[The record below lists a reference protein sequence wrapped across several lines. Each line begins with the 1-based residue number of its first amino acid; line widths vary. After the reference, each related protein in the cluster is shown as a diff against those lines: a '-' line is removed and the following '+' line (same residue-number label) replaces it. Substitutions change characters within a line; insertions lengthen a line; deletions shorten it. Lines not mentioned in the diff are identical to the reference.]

1 MELDPTIELNLM
13 QSHEKKKMPAI
24 ANWLASKFISAHLL
38 EEFFGDLQ
46 EIYEH
51 RISTKGRAY
60 AKLMYCVDVLHL
72 VIGFASFNLF
82 KGQNNPAIMYKHYLL
97 IAIRNLARTKI
108 YSLISILSLAVGM
121 GVCLVICQYIY
132 FELSYDRFHA
142 SYKNTYRVI
151 IEEVNTDLKETSPLV
166 GYSFS
171 VSAKE
176 DIPEIKHVMR
186 QQRFNRGAIVTNPAN
201 QLIFHEEINDL
212 LFVDH
217 SFFQMFNF
225 PLKKG
230 NQKSFFNDKYNLV
243 ITEGTA
249 KKYFGNDDP
258 IGKTLKINGPPS
270 PGDYTV
276 TGVLEDLPLNS
287 HLQFDFLVP
296 IENYIEI
303 GWGGAVKK
311 QGGWN
316 GFSVITYL
324 TIDESADLDLVRQKL
339 NALIAQHD
347 DKDIVKNVIL
357 QPIADIYMKS
367 DIYSDA
373 GFISSMGNMQNIRI
387 FSVISVLILF
397 IAWFNYIN
405 LSTARSMLR
414 AKEVGVRKSIG
425 AFRKQLISQFIF
437 ESLFVNIISALVAIG
452 FAFLLLPFLNDII
465 EKEIQLSLIQN
476 PIFWI
481 WFLAIIIFG
490 SLLSGLYPAFVLSS
504 FKPISML
511 GANKTARI
519 GNVSLRKSL
528 IAFQFL
534 TSLLLISGTYLVYKQ
549 ISFMKDQE
557 LNIPM
562 EKILVLRNQQT
573 AIDADVVQTNFKSFC
588 NEMLDLHMVSAVT
601 SSTVVPGQFGVN
613 PYRKAGQ
620 PESATPYT
628 RSIFA
633 GMGFSETYGLK
644 FLAGSPFNED
654 MKEEVVIINESAVH
668 AFGFDSPENAI
679 QQSLVL
685 GDRQRTVVGVVE
697 NFNWHSLKEPHVPY
711 VISLTN
717 VRQNPYISLKMSMSD
732 IAGSLAQVESK
743 FRAFYPDQPFEYFFA
758 DDAFNRQY
766 QSEMQF
772 GKIFFSFAAL
782 AIFIA
787 CTGLFALVS
796 FSTTL
801 RVKEIGIRK
810 VLGADVRH
818 LVLLLSKE
826 YAALIFLAILVAIPM
841 IWYWGSL
848 WLSNYATRI
857 HVGVD
862 LFVTP
867 ALILIIIAAL
877 TVSQKT
883 FTTAQANPVDS
894 LRKE

>member
-1 MELDPTIELNLM
+1 M
-13 QSHEKKKMPAI
+13 
-24 ANWLASKFISAHLL
+24 ANWLASRFIDAHLL
-38 EEFFGDLQ
+38 EEFFGDLK
-46 EIYEH
+46 EIYEY
-51 RISTKGRAY
+51 RISTKGKVY
-60 AKLMYCVDVLHL
+60 ATLMYWVDVLHL

-82 KGQNNPAIMYKHYLL
+82 KRRTNPAIMHKHYLL

-108 YSLISILSLAVGM
+108 YSIINILSLAVSM

-132 FELSYDRFHA
+132 FELSYDCFHTN
-142 SYKNTYRVI
+142 YKNTYRVI
-151 IEEVNTDLKETSPLV
+151 IEEVNTDLKETSPLI
-166 GYSFS
+166 GYSFG

-176 DIPEIKHVMR
+176 DIPEIKHFMR

-230 NQKSFFNDKYNLV
+230 NQKSLFDDKYNVV
-243 ITEGTA
+243 ITEKTA
-249 KKYFGNDDP
+249 KKYFGVDEP
-258 IGKTLKINGPPS
+258 IGKTLRINGPPS

-276 TGVLEDLPLNS
+276 TAVLEDLPLNS
-287 HLQFDFLVP
+287 HLQFDFLIP
-296 IENYIEI
+296 IENYIEF

-316 GFSVITYL
+316 GFSVATYL
-324 TIDESADLDLVRQKL
+324 TLDESADPDLVRQKL
-339 NALIAQHD
+339 NRLIAQHND
-347 DKDIVKNVIL
+347 NGIVKNVIL

-367 DIYSDA
+367 NIYADA
-373 GFISSMGNMQNIRI
+373 GFISSTGNMQNIRV
-387 FSVISVLILF
+387 FSIISLFVLF
-397 IAWFNYIN
+397 IAWANYVN

-437 ESLFVNIISALVAIG
+437 ESLLVNVISALVAIG
-452 FAFLLLPFLNDII
+452 FAFLLLPFLSDII
-465 EKEIQLSLIQN
+465 GKEIQLSLIQN
-476 PIFWI
+476 PMFWV
-481 WFLAIIIFG
+481 WFLAIVLFG
-490 SLLSGLYPAFVLSS
+490 SLFSGLYPAFVLSS
-504 FKPISML
+504 LKPISML
-511 GANKTARI
+511 KGSKAVQVGSVN
-519 GNVSLRKSL
+519 LRKSL
-528 IAFQFL
+528 IVFQFL
-534 TSLLLISGTYLVYKQ
+534 ASLLLISGSYLVYKQ
-549 ISFMKDQE
+549 TSFMKGQE
-557 LNIPM
+557 LTIEL
-562 EKILVLRNQQT
+562 EKILVLRSQQV
-573 AIDADVVQTNFKSFC
+573 AIDTNIIQSKFKLFC
-588 NEMLDLHMVSAVT
+588 NEMLGLHVVSAVT

-613 PYRKAGQ
+613 SYRRLGQ

-633 GMGFSETYGLK
+633 GIGFSETYGLK
-644 FLAGSPFNED
+644 FLAGGPFTEG
-654 MKEEVVIINESAVH
+654 MKEEAVVIINESAVH
-668 AFGFDSPENAI
+668 TFGFASPEDAI
-679 QQSLVL
+679 QQNLVL
-685 GDRQRTVVGVVE
+685 GGRQRTVVGVVE
-697 NFNWHSLKEPHVPY
+697 NFNWHSLKEPHIPY

-717 VRQNPYISLKMSMSD
+717 VRQNPYISLKMSVSD
-732 IAGSLAQVESK
+732 LAGSLAQVESK
-743 FRAFYPDQPFEYFFA
+743 FRALYPDQPFEYFFA

-766 QSEMQF
+766 QSEVQF

-810 VLGADVRH
+810 VLGADARH

-826 YAALIFLAILVAIPM
+826 YVALISLAILAAIPM

-857 HVGVD
+857 HIGLD
-862 LFVTP
+862 LFVIP